1 MEPSIPSDTAGT
13 SNEPLP
19 RVKETS
25 LVSGATVL
33 ESVLLILKSKGWR
46 MGESAME
53 SIDGDGVDD
62 LPDDA
67 GDGRVTVTSSS
78 SSPNDDD
85 TDIVEGGNSITD
97 D

>member
-1 MEPSIPSDTAGT
+1 
-13 SNEPLP
+13 
-19 RVKETS
+19 
-25 LVSGATVL
+25 
-33 ESVLLILKSKGWR
+33 
-46 MGESAME
+46 ME